1 MPTRYLTSAE
11 AAAMFRFPPDMA
23 RRPVEANYLNNQML
37 VNYFERDWAEVIR

>member
-1 MPTRYLTSAE
+1 
-11 AAAMFRFPPDMA
+11 MFDFPPDMA